1 MQASGWYND
10 TIVRTPNGWLIS
22 NRFEQLA
29 YVKPA

>member
-10 TIVRTPNGWLIS
+10 TIVRTADGWRIQ